1 MCDEKSKCS
10 KNRKVV
16 LVQIWN
22 RIARW
27 QKDVENTLTLFHYEV
42 LKGKGK
48 ISYKMAVEKQKV
60 SMINIK
66 LFKIRI
72 MLPILTNY

>member
-1 MCDEKSKCS
+1 MCDEKSKCR
-10 KNRKVV
+10 KNRKGV

-42 LKGKGK
+42 LKGKGE

-72 MLPILTNY
+72 MLPILANY

>member
-1 MCDEKSKCS
+1 MCNKENKCS
-10 KNRKVV
+10 KNKKHVSI
-16 LVQIWN
+16 QIWHD
-22 RIARW
+22 ITRW
-27 QKDVENTLTLFHYEV
+27 EKEVENTLTLFHYEV

>member
-10 KNRKVV
+10 KNRKGV